1 MWFVFNFGHFGCGK
15 KDKLIITF
23 KSAFGNN
30 KIYLLQQR
38 SKCIWFIECKFLVRP
53 FSRLL
58 VGNASLHRRTDLSQ
72 VTSTPADADHHWY
85 HHLQCLFHLC
95 PGVPSIVH
103 FGTHTYICGYIQNM
117 ETYVRDFSRFRWV
130 EYEPFNNPN
139 TKLSTKNLFTH
150 YLCGGEKWSKVS
162 EFTSKVT
169 SRPPAGN
176 RWTPGDRLAATL
188 HCFSLYPLTCFLVV
202 QLNPALTWP
211 CLLENTVFREN

>member
-58 VGNASLHRRTDLSQ
+58 VGNASLHRGTDLSQ

-85 HHLQCLFHLC
+85 HHLQCLFHLRQRKHRAAARRQQLLMQFGVNQAS
-95 PGVPSIVH
+95 PGQLTLGWEAKEEFLNSARRGH
-103 FGTHTYICGYIQNM
+103 K
-117 ETYVRDFSRFRWV
+117 DD
-130 EYEPFNNPN
+130 
-139 TKLSTKNLFTH
+139 
-150 YLCGGEKWSKVS
+150 GGEGPLGKTGSPRRGSIFSQRFSWTSVCPEFHFHFYS
-162 EFTSKVT
+162 ESEIRYCT
-169 SRPPAGN
+169 
-176 RWTPGDRLAATL
+176 
-188 HCFSLYPLTCFLVV
+188 FLILPSMQQHVIRAWAPKHV
-202 QLNPALTWP
+202 MRV
-211 CLLENTVFREN
+211 EIY